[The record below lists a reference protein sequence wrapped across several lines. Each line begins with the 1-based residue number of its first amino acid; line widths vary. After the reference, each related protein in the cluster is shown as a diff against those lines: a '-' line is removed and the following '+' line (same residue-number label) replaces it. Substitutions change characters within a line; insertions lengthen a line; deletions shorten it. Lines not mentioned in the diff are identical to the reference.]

1 MRRALGRRAHRHGV
15 EERLREAVDG
25 RQPARR
31 QRGLAAFV
39 AEQRVGLAEGAQRDV
54 VAREEEQRGDAAQR
68 VAQRG
73 ELHEH
78 DAVEAAAEVRRVRE
92 LARPL
97 APHDRRRGWRDPAP
111 VQQWRW

>member
-68 VAQRG
+68 VAQ
-73 ELHEH
+73 LHEH